1 MSLIATLVKMEL
13 RQRMRSRG
21 WYIMLAVFFVLVG
34 LVTLGALGLFSMSSP
49 GPEERAGSGRLMFD
63 LVGFFVLLLSLLIS
77 PALSANAIT
86 GDRAGGTLAIVQVTP
101 VRTWQLILGKW
112 IAAWIPSVAFL
123 LAALPWLIVS
133 LTFGLLPVGMLLLA
147 CLVLMVEF
155 AVITGIGVAVSAIS
169 GRTLFAVVVTYLLVA
184 LLGIGTLIG
193 FGLGTQFTKTTV
205 QANRVDYSNTDFD
218 TWRSGQAGECTGPL
232 REQEVT
238 DMRRIGW
245 ALAPNPFVLM
255 SDAVAPAS
263 RLVDDP
269 DSSTDSLMTLISA
282 GARSTQLS
290 PAETTHCVD
299 GLARNIGDARLV
311 ERGGLSPVWPLGL
324 AAQVGLVAVLM
335 VIGHRRLN
343 TPAGRLPRGLR
354 VA

>member
-1 MSLIATLVKMEL
+1 MNHVGTLVGMEL

-21 WYIMLAVFFVLVG
+21 WYVMLAVFFVLTG
-34 LVTLGALGLFSMSSP
+34 LVTLGALGLFGLSGA
-49 GPEERAGSGRLMFD
+49 GPEERQASGRLMFD
-63 LVGFFVLLLSLLIS
+63 FVAFFVLLLSLLIS

-101 VRTWQLILGKW
+101 VRTWQLMLGKW

-123 LAALPWLIVS
+123 LAALPWLIVT
-133 LTFGLLPVGMLLLA
+133 LVFGDLPVSMLLLA

-155 AVITGIGVAVSAIS
+155 AVVTGLGVAVSAIS

-205 QANRVDYSNTDFD
+205 KANYPDYSSTADVD
-218 TWRSGQAGECTGPL
+218 WQPGQVKECTGRL
-232 REQEVT
+232 RDQEVS

-263 RLVDDP
+263 RLLDDR
-269 DSSTDSLMTLISA
+269 DAAINSLMTTISA
-282 GARSTQLS
+282 GTRITQLS
-290 PAETTHCVD
+290 PEETIYCVD
-299 GLARNIGDARLV
+299 GIPRTTGEPLLV
-311 ERGGLSPVWPLGL
+311 ERGGLTPVWPLGL
-324 AAQVGLVAVLM
+324 AVQVGFVAVLM
-335 VIGHRRLN
+335 VFGHRRLN

>member
-1 MSLIATLVKMEL
+1 MNTIGTLVGMEL

-21 WYIMLAVFFVLVG
+21 WYILLAVFFVLTG
-34 LVTLGALGLFSMSSP
+34 LVTLGALGLFGLSGAEP
-49 GPEERAGSGRLMFD
+49 QERTEAGRLMFD
-63 LVGFFVLLLSLLIS
+63 LVAFFVLLLSLLVS

-123 LAALPWLIVS
+123 LAALPWLIVT
-133 LTFGLLPVGMLLLA
+133 LVFGGLPVSMLLLA

-155 AVITGIGVAVSAIS
+155 AVVTGLGVAVSAIS

-193 FGLGTQFTKTTV
+193 FGLGTQFTQTTV
-205 QANRVDYSNTDFD
+205 RANWKTYAYDAGADWD
-218 TWRSGQAGECTGPL
+218 PDQAGECSGQIRDL
-232 REQEVT
+232 EVS
-238 DMRRIGW
+238 DLRRIGW

-263 RLVDDP
+263 RLVEDRDADM
-269 DSSTDSLMTLISA
+269 DSVMTLISSA
-282 GARSTQLS
+282 VRSTQLS
-290 PAETTHCVD
+290 PEETTECVD
-299 GLARNIGDARLV
+299 GIPRPTGEELLV
-311 ERGGLSPVWPLGL
+311 ERGGLTPVWPLGL
-324 AAQVGLVAVLM
+324 AVQAGLVAVLM
-335 VIGHRRLN
+335 LFGHRRLH
-343 TPAGRLPRGLR
+343 TPAGRMPKGQR

>member
-34 LVTLGALGLFSMSSP
+34 LVTLGALGLFGLSGA
-49 GPEERAGSGRLMFD
+49 GPEERTASGRLMFD
-63 LVGFFVLLLSLLIS
+63 FVAFFVLLLSLMIS

-123 LAALPWLIVS
+123 LVALPWLIVT
-133 LTFGLLPVGMLLLA
+133 LVFGGLPVGMLLLA

-155 AVITGIGVAVSAIS
+155 AVVTGLGVAVSAIS

-205 QANRVDYSNTDFD
+205 QANYVDYSSPTSDD
-218 TWRSGQAGECTGPL
+218 WGPGRAGKCTGPL
-232 REQEVT
+232 TELEVS

-263 RLVDDP
+263 RLVDDQ
-269 DSSTDSLMTLISA
+269 DAAGNSLMTMISA
-282 GARSTQLS
+282 GTRSTQLS
-290 PAETTHCVD
+290 PEETTACVD
-299 GLARNIGDARLV
+299 GIPRDTGEALLV
-311 ERGGLSPVWPLGL
+311 DRGGLTPVWPLGL
-324 AAQVGLVAVLM
+324 AVQVGLVAVLM
-335 VIGHRRLN
+335 VVGHRRLK

-354 VA
+354 IA

>member
-1 MSLIATLVKMEL
+1 MNAVGTLVRMEL

-21 WYIMLAVFFVLVG
+21 WYVMLAVFFVLTG
-34 LVTLGALGLFSMSSP
+34 LVTLGALGLFGLSGA
-49 GPEERAGSGRLMFD
+49 GPEERTASGRLMFD
-63 LVGFFVLLLSLLIS
+63 LVAFFVLLLSLLIS

-112 IAAWIPSVAFL
+112 IAAWVPSVAFL
-123 LAALPWLIVS
+123 LAALPWLIVT
-133 LTFGLLPVGMLLLA
+133 LVFGGLPVSMLLLA

-155 AVITGIGVAVSAIS
+155 AVVTGLGVAVSAIS

-205 QANRVDYSNTDFD
+205 QVNRIDYTSAGTGS
-218 TWRSGQAGECTGPL
+218 WEPGQPEKCTGPL
-232 REQEVT
+232 EDHEVS

-263 RLVDDP
+263 RLVEDP
-269 DSSTDSLMTLISA
+269 HAADNSLMTLISM
-282 GARSTQLS
+282 GTRNTQLS
-290 PAETTHCVD
+290 PEETTQCVD
-299 GLARNIGDARLV
+299 GIPRATGEALLV
-311 ERGGLSPVWPLGL
+311 ERDGLAPVWPLGL
-324 AAQVGLVAVLM
+324 AVQVGLVAVLM
-335 VIGHRRLN
+335 VFGHRRLN

-354 VA
+354 IA

>member
-1 MSLIATLVKMEL
+1 MSLVGTLVGMEL

-21 WYIMLAVFFVLVG
+21 WYIMLAVFFVLTG
-34 LVTLGALGLFSMSSP
+34 LVTLGALGLFGMSGA
-49 GPEERAGSGRLMFD
+49 GPEEREASGRLMFD
-63 LVGFFVLLLSLLIS
+63 LVAFFVLLLSLLVS

-86 GDRAGGTLAIVQVTP
+86 GDHAGGTLAIVQVTP

-123 LAALPWLIVS
+123 LAALPWLIVT
-133 LTFGLLPVGMLLLA
+133 LVFGRLPVSMLLLA

-155 AVITGIGVAVSAIS
+155 AVVTGLGVAVSAIS

-184 LLGIGTLIG
+184 LLGIGTVIG

-205 QANRVDYSNTDFD
+205 QANHWNYGYTDD
-218 TWRSGQAGECTGPL
+218 PDWQPGQQGTCVGPL
-232 REQEVT
+232 REREVS

-263 RLVDDP
+263 RLVEDP
-269 DSSTDSLMTLISA
+269 DAGQDSVMTMISS

-290 PAETTHCVD
+290 PEETTDCVD
-299 GLARNIGDARLV
+299 GIERDTGEDLLV
-311 ERGGLSPVWPLGL
+311 ERGGLTPVWPLGL
-324 AAQVGLVAVLM
+324 AVQAGLVAVLM
-335 VIGHRRLN
+335 VWGHQRLR